1 MELFRTTS
9 VEMRQTLTQLQRGAA
24 HVFAVR
30 LDLHAVGRIEREI
43 AREIVDVQRVVGP
56 VHGKSVTIML

>member
-1 MELFRTTS
+1 
-9 VEMRQTLTQLQRGAA
+9 MRQTLTQLQRGAA

-43 AREIVDVQRVVGP
+43 AREIVDVQRVVRP
-56 VHGKSVTIML
+56 VLRQPAPHER